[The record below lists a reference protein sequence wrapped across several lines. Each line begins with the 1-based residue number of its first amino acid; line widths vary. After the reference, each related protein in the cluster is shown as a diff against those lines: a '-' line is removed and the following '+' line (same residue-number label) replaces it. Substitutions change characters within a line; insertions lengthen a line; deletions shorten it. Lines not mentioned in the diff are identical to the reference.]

1 MSVAGPQAR
10 EIEYGYVPCVGERR
24 VREGHRTVGYVAPG
38 DWLEV
43 QPAGAKGT
51 LRLQIPPDPM
61 PYVTLRF
68 AGRPTQQALVPG
80 RIVLLTL
87 DVARRRLVLQY
98 QATVALRPQVA
109 QATWDVTLPRQILAR
124 LEEKDARRQRAVKE
138 YLAACIA
145 PNKPMDP
152 CANPHGAVPEALR
165 D

>member
-1 MSVAGPQAR
+1 
-10 EIEYGYVPCVGERR
+10 
-24 VREGHRTVGYVAPG
+24 
-38 DWLEV
+38 
-43 QPAGAKGT
+43 
-51 LRLQIPPDPM
+51 
-61 PYVTLRF
+61 
-68 AGRPTQQALVPG
+68 
-80 RIVLLTL
+80 
-87 DVARRRLVLQY
+87 
-98 QATVALRPQVA
+98 VA